1 MHNYDERGTFK
12 IYRSF
17 VFGQEVGGATAI
29 VSCPKTFFLV
39 NYTYKNKVFKVR
51 VHV

>member
-17 VFGQEVGGATAI
+17 VFGEANFERECSGQEYNGIKIAI
-29 VSCPKTFFLV
+29 F
-39 NYTYKNKVFKVR
+39 
-51 VHV
+51 